1 MKKSLNFLIGSH
13 TFVFLESMSHL
24 VSSFVPKSFIFL
36 YDGSGGFISLGISQ
50 SWSDQI
56 ILSSGFTNGGGGGGG
71 GGLLSGASPS
81 SVFVVFT
88 CRLYA
93 DSLGGTSFLI

>member
-1 MKKSLNFLIGSH
+1 
-13 TFVFLESMSHL
+13 MSHL

-71 GGLLSGASPS
+71 GGLLSGASPHLH
-81 SVFVVFT
+81 VG
-88 CRLYA
+88 CM
-93 DSLGGTSFLI
+93 LIVWVGHHS